1 VNSDIALQMMRD
13 LLWAA
18 LTVSAPVLG
27 ITMLVGLAVSFAQ
40 VITQVQEMS
49 LTFIPKLVAASLALV
64 FCGGWM
70 LHKVMQFAVHL
81 WSNIPALFS

>member
-1 VNSDIALQMMRD
+1 MMSD

-27 ITMLVGLAVSFAQ
+27 ITMLVGLVVSFLQ

-49 LTFIPKLVAASLALV
+49 LTFIPKLVAASLALIV
-64 FCGGWM
+64 CGAWM
-70 LHKVMQFAVHL
+70 LQKVMQFTIHL
-81 WSNIPALFS
+81 WSNIPTLF